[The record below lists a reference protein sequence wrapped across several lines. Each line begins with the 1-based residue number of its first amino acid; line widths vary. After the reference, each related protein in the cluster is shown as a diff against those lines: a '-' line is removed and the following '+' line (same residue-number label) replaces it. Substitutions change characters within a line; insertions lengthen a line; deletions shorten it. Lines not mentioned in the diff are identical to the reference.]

1 MLYLK
6 NIETPQP
13 IFIPKDED
21 TGAVPSGKGVLQSKS
36 WEITENGATI
46 VSPDPGYD
54 GISGGSITVYVS
66 GGGGGETEFKHLT
79 ATENGEYPAT
89 GNTAFSG
96 VTVDVQP
103 NNQSKTA
110 LFTQNGTQV
119 ITFDSGYSGLEQV
132 EVVVNLPS
140 DIVNQTKNVLITG
153 NTAMTLTYDQGYTGL
168 ESVGIIVN
176 VPDNKQSKSLNITAN
191 TATTITY
198 DQGYTGLEQVSV
210 SVDVPD
216 PEQTALT
223 ATTNGDYAP
232 SGYYGYSAVTVSVP
246 DPEMTALTAT
256 TNGNYTPSGYY
267 GYSAVT
273 VATPEIHNQD
283 KSVTISE
290 DMGQGT
296 NFISASTIVTA
307 DTGYTGL
314 GEVQVDVAIPCSNSQ
329 YMGTLTE
336 NRTYYI
342 GDNRNLWRQMV
353 IDVQVPTGGSL
364 TAITATTNG
373 NYTPQTGYDGFS
385 AVTVDV
391 QPVVTGLTATTNGTY
406 NVPSGIDGYNTV
418 KVQVPSSCPTTAVTV
433 GLGITELP
441 VPATSVTCYGA
452 ATHITSWDQL
462 SGETGITM
470 DKWMMLDFEGNEWDN
485 DVYPHYFQRDKC
497 PNAVEFVQQI
507 PRARKLTG
515 FQGNNGHLRKMYLYD
530 VGALET
536 FDSIDIISF
545 SQLVGR
551 NTQEVVISDYGFTS
565 TYGDVQADFSSA
577 FKLAPSITSVTI
589 TQKFGDGFFYNAF
602 EGCSALTY
610 VNLGYSVGC
619 AVASDCIGIFSGCTS
634 LETIEGFRG
643 AIEYATIDNSTNPF
657 YNLPALV
664 NFEGFEYLGAEF
676 YRDPTG
682 THTVDLSIST
692 GLSHTSL
699 INLLNRLAT
708 VDSSVTN
715 AQLILGPTN
724 LAKLTASEQ
733 AIAINKNWALS

>member
-54 GISGGSITVYVS
+54 GISGGTITVYVS

-119 ITFDSGYSGLEQV
+119 ITFDAGYSGLQEV

-153 NTAMTLTYDQGYTGL
+153 NTAVTLTYDQGYTGL

-223 ATTNGDYAP
+223 ATTNGDYTP

-246 DPEMTALTAT
+246 GPETTSLTAT
-256 TNGNYTPSGYY
+256 TNGNYTPTGFD

-273 VATPEIHNQD
+273 VDVPGIHNQD

-296 NFISASTIVTA
+296 NFISASTVVTA

-314 GEVQVDVAIPCSNSQ
+314 GEVQVDVAIPCINSQ
-329 YMGTLTE
+329 AFSTPITANG
-336 NRTYYI
+336 TYYI
-342 GDNRNLWRQMV
+342 GMDVPEQQVPQLVADRPARQFAFT
-353 IDVQVPTGGSL
+353 VQVTPRL
-364 TAITATTNG
+364 ATLDATNNNTTYLPSSFG
-373 NYTPQTGYDGFS
+373 ADGFS
-385 AVTVDV
+385 QVTTHINTE
-391 QPVVTGLTATTNGTY
+391 PY
-406 NVPSGIDGYNTV
+406 YISGYTEGWQDGYNGV
-418 KVQVPSSCPTTAVTV
+418 V
-433 GLGITELP
+433 
-441 VPATSVTCYGA
+441 
-452 ATHITSWDQL
+452 TSWDQVSGATSLVYTSMTIGERWSLSKLKGVYSADTTYDGYPYYAESGGALAHLGSATTIYQEMPAAENLKNFFKNCNNNCDVTILGSSNLSSLEDGFSYGYARLLRLETTTSAETDTARVFGCSFANAFFRNWRMPSAPQITGWTNYAPAMFYESVGLTDL
-462 SGETGITM
+462 SGVDIFRYTDAQYLEQVSFNAPTVVESICWGCSTLHTIP
-470 DKWMMLDFEGNEWDN
+470 EWN
-485 DVYPHYFQRDKC
+485 WIGVTR
-497 PNAVEFVQQI
+497 V
-507 PRARKLTG
+507 LTG
-515 FQGNNGHLRKMYLYD
+515 QYEAEFAGCTALSTLGGFKGLGTCFRTAENGYHTLSFVDCTNPYD
-530 VGALET
+530 STAV
-536 FDSIDIISF
+536 
-545 SQLVGR
+545 
-551 NTQEVVISDYGFTS
+551 TQSLTNVISKLGTVPAEVTDATVLINS
-565 TYGDVQADFSSA
+565 TWAGIIGAST
-577 FKLAPSITSVTI
+577 L
-589 TQKFGDGFFYNAF
+589 
-602 EGCSALTY
+602 SALQT
-610 VNLGYSVGC
+610 
-619 AVASDCIGIFSGCTS
+619 VAAG
-634 LETIEGFRG
+634 
-643 AIEYATIDNSTNPF
+643 
-657 YNLPALV
+657 
-664 NFEGFEYLGAEF
+664 
-676 YRDPTG
+676 
-682 THTVDLSIST
+682 
-692 GLSHTSL
+692 
-699 INLLNRLAT
+699 
-708 VDSSVTN
+708 
-715 AQLILGPTN
+715 
-724 LAKLTASEQ
+724 
-733 AIAINKNWALS
+733 KNWQVTVA